1 MRTSLTG
8 VKLLLL
14 LSAFCGL
21 RSDAA
26 HGQLGPGR
34 QRSSNLQ
41 LVAHVPMASV
51 TSLEIERELSRPY
64 AYVSRGSTTG
74 WDVIDLRDLKKPKI
88 IYSWAIEDAE
98 LHRGRALES
107 KYFKLNG
114 RYYMAEGYAFQQGG
128 PNYDLGAII
137 FDVTGL
143 PDPKTVK
150 EVARIREPEFPGGFH
165 EHYMYKHSNGS
176 VLLFAALLGAPDA
189 YVYDMAQVLKGD
201 KGLVAKIPRPTT
213 DPKFRWAGYHDFYV
227 AYDTQTKQDKFY
239 GAGLNGYY
247 VYDITDLAR
256 PALITSITGVS
267 GMDIAHTF
275 TPDPLGRYAVTEME
289 YEMAP
294 LRIFDLKP
302 KGDGQNFVGN
312 INRSI
317 GAWTPNWKNLP
328 HNHEVRW
335 PYVFVSGYKDGLQVL
350 NMMDPTN
357 PAHVAYYDTHDVPD
371 VMGGRTGYSGGGSA
385 WGVDVRNADGLIVIS
400 DAGSGFWAFKMEGFD
415 GWNGHDWGMPNISS
429 EQDWDNGPE
438 GAPKSKPVTMLQ

>member
-1 MRTSLTG
+1 MHAMETAMRTCITG
-8 VKLLLL
+8 VKLLLFL
-14 LSAFCGL
+14 FGFSTLS
-21 RSDAA
+21 SSA
-26 HGQLGPGR
+26 HAQLGPGR

-74 WDVIDLRDLKKPKI
+74 WDG
-88 IYSWAIEDAE
+88 
-98 LHRGRALES
+98 GRV
-107 KYFKLNG
+107 
-114 RYYMAEGYAFQQGG
+114 RVQQGG

-137 FDVTGL
+137 FVVTGL

-165 EHYMYKHSNGS
+165 EHYMYKHSDGS
-176 VLLFAALLGAPDA
+176 AAVCSTAWRSGCIRVRHGASAEGRKGTRGKDPAPD
-189 YVYDMAQVLKGD
+189 DRSQVSLGR
-201 KGLVAKIPRPTT
+201 LPRLLHCLRHA
-213 DPKFRWAGYHDFYV
+213 D
-227 AYDTQTKQDKFY
+227 KQDKFY

-247 VYDITDLAR
+247 VYDITDLTK
-256 PALITSITGVS
+256 PQLITSITGVS

-317 GAWTPNWKNLP
+317 GAWTPNWKTLP

-350 NMMDPTN
+350 NMMDLTN

-371 VMGGRTGYSGGGSA
+371 VMSGQTGYSGGGSA

-400 DAGSGFWAFKMEGFD
+400 DAGSGFWAFKMDGFD

-438 GAPKSKPVTMLQ
+438 GAPKSKPVTMLYGN